1 MGPMR
6 LLVIGAAGMLGQDL
20 LAAAQAAGHEPV
32 GLDLPEIDITDADAT
47 EATVRGIAPD
57 AGVNCAAW
65 TDVDGAEAQEE
76 LAARV
81 NAEGAGNVAAA
92 AAAAG
97 ALAIQISTDYS
108 FDGTATEPYTE
119 SSPTKAIGA
128 YGRTKLAG
136 ELAVAEAATPDFA
149 IVRSSWLFGPHGK
162 NFVDTI
168 LRAGAERGELSVVH
182 DQVGCPTY
190 TGHLATA
197 IVEIAERRL
206 TGVLHVAGT
215 GHCSWYELAVAA
227 LEAAGVECKVSKTTA
242 AAYGRPAPRPAYSV
256 LVTERDD
263 APRLPAWQDGL
274 AAHLSA
280 SRTLT

>member
-1 MGPMR
+1 MR

-20 LAAAQAAGHEPV
+20 LAAARGAGQEPV
-32 GLDLPEIDITDADAT
+32 GLDLPEIDITDSAATLAAVRDA
-47 EATVRGIAPD
+47 APD
-57 AGVNCAAW
+57 AVVNCAAW
-65 TDVDGAEAQEE
+65 TDVDGAEEQEE

-81 NAEGAGNVAAA
+81 NAEGAGNVAAGA
-92 AAAAG
+92 AAVG
-97 ALAIQISTDYS
+97 ALAIQMSTDYS
-108 FDGTATEPYTE
+108 FDGSATEPYTE
-119 SSPTKAIGA
+119 SSPTTAIGA

-190 TGHLATA
+190 TGHLARA
-197 IVEIAERRL
+197 LVEIAERRL
-206 TGVLHVAGT
+206 TGILHVAGT
-215 GHCSWYELAVAA
+215 GSCSWYELAVAA
-227 LEAAGVECKVSKTTA
+227 LEAAGVDCKVTPTTA
-242 AAYGRPAPRPAYSV
+242 AEYGRPAPRPAYSV
-256 LVTERDD
+256 LVSERDD

-274 AAHLSA
+274 AAHLAAARSLA
-280 SRTLT
+280 

>member
-1 MGPMR
+1 
-6 LLVIGAAGMLGQDL
+6 MLGQDL
-20 LAAAQAAGHEPV
+20 LAAAHAAGHEPV
-32 GLDLPEIDITDADAT
+32 GLDLPEIDITDSGATT
-47 EATVRGIAPD
+47 EAVRAAAPD
-57 AGVNCAAW
+57 AVVNCAAW
-65 TDVDGAEAQEE
+65 TDVDGAEEREE

-119 SSPTKAIGA
+119 SSPTSAIGA

-168 LRAGAERGELSVVH
+168 LRLGAERDELSVVH

-190 TGHLATA
+190 SGHLAEA
-197 IVEIAERRL
+197 LVEIAERRL
-206 TGVLHVAGT
+206 TGVLHVAG
-215 GHCSWYELAVAA
+215 GGQCSWYDLATAA
-227 LEAAGVECKVSKTTA
+227 FERTGTDCVVNRTTA
-242 AAYGRPAPRPAYSV
+242 AAFGRPAPRPAYSV
-256 LVTERDD
+256 LRSERDD
-263 APRLPAWQDGL
+263 TPRLPPWQDGL
-274 AAHLSA
+274 DAHLTA
-280 SRTLT
+280 KGALA

>member
-1 MGPMR
+1 M
-6 LLVIGAAGMLGQDL
+6 
-20 LAAAQAAGHEPV
+20 
-32 GLDLPEIDITDADAT
+32 
-47 EATVRGIAPD
+47 
-57 AGVNCAAW
+57 
-65 TDVDGAEAQEE
+65 
-76 LAARV
+76 

-108 FDGTATEPYTE
+108 FDGTASEPYTE

-136 ELAVAEAATPDFA
+136 ELAVAEPATPDFA
-149 IVRSSWLFGPHGK
+149 IVRCSWLFGPHGK

-168 LRAGAERGELSVVH
+168 LRAGAERGELKVVH

-197 IVEIAERRL
+197 LVDVAERRL
-206 TGVLHVAGT
+206 TGVLHVAGG

-227 LEAAGVECKVSKTTA
+227 LEAAGVECTVTRPPPPSTA
-242 AAYGRPAPRPAYSV
+242 APRRAPPTPCSSPSATTRRACPPGR
-256 LVTERDD
+256 T
-263 APRLPAWQDGL
+263 AWPPTSPHRGP
-274 AAHLSA
+274 
-280 SRTLT
+280 

>member
-1 MGPMR
+1 MR

-32 GLDLPEIDITDADAT
+32 GLDLPELDITDAAATT
-47 EATVRGIAPD
+47 EAVRGAAPD
-57 AGVNCAAW
+57 AVVNCAAW
-65 TDVDGAEAQEE
+65 TDVDGAEEREE

-97 ALAIQISTDYS
+97 ALAVQISTDYS
-108 FDGTATEPYTE
+108 FDGTASEPYTE
-119 SSPTKAIGA
+119 SSPTNAIGA

-168 LRAGAERGELSVVH
+168 LRLGAEREQLSVVQ

-190 TGHLATA
+190 TGHLASA
-197 IVEIAERRL
+197 LVEVAERRL
-206 TGVLHVAGT
+206 RGVLHLAGT
-215 GHCSWYELAVAA
+215 GSCSWYDLAVAA
-227 LEAAGVECKVSKTTA
+227 LEAAGVECAVEPTTA
-242 AAYGRPAPRPAYSV
+242 AEFGRPAPRPAYSV
-256 LVTERDD
+256 LVSERDD

-274 AAHLSA
+274 AAHLAA
-280 SRTLT
+280 SRAVA

>member
-1 MGPMR
+1 
-6 LLVIGAAGMLGQDL
+6 
-20 LAAAQAAGHEPV
+20 
-32 GLDLPEIDITDADAT
+32 
-47 EATVRGIAPD
+47 
-57 AGVNCAAW
+57 
-65 TDVDGAEAQEE
+65 
-76 LAARV
+76 V

-168 LRAGAERGELSVVH
+168 LRAGRERDELKVVH
-182 DQVGCPTY
+182 DQIGCPTY
-190 TGHLATA
+190 TGHLADA
-197 IVEIAERRL
+197 LVQIAERRL
-206 TGVLHVAGT
+206 TGILHVAG
-215 GHCSWYELAVAA
+215 GGSCSWYELAVAA
-227 LEAAGVECKVSKTTA
+227 LEAAGVDCRVSRTTA
-242 AAYGRPAPRPAYSV
+242 AEYGRPAPRPAYSV
-256 LVTERDD
+256 LVSERDD
-263 APRLPAWQDGL
+263 APRLPPWQDGL

-280 SRTLT
+280 SRALT